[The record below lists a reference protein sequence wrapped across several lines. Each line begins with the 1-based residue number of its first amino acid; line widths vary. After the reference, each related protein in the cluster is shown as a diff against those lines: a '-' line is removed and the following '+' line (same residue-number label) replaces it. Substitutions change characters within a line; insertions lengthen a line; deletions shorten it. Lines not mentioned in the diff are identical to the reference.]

1 MEESFII
8 SQNGGHATY
17 YANLEGS
24 NVKIRLKWFNDNNK
38 DVNDINGKHVYNLL
52 YAFFTDCG
60 VHFTPDYCYYEGCYH
75 RSYSCTSFTL
85 VQADIKSIKIE

>member
-38 DVNDINGKHVYNLL
+38 DVNDINGKHVLICFMLSLL
-52 YAFFTDCG
+52 TVVFISLQTIAIMKDVTI
-60 VHFTPDYCYYEGCYH
+60 VHI
-75 RSYSCTSFTL
+75 L
-85 VQADIKSIKIE
+85 VQALL